1 LSILWVYGLNVLRLF
16 LLISYKLT
24 LLFVLFAMI
33 EARTYKISFYVINL
47 SIKGLFWI
55 NRSLMTFEYLG
66 LGLKLSRMIHAIYNL
81 FLLFDAL
88 LYFNLL
94 FFIYFCQWFDE
105 IGFVIS
111 ISFLDC
117 CRVLDKIQLKT
128 IIWSLIFLF
137 EMRVFGLWA
146 RLGILFHVTGWSLF
160 KI

>member
-1 LSILWVYGLNVLRLF
+1 LFLFFFFFLVLDSFRSHDKHIWARVVRFRSFFFFGLSILWVYGLNVLRLF

-47 SIKGLFWI
+47 FIKGLFWI

-66 LGLKLSRMIHAIYNL
+66 LGLKLSHMIHAIYNL

-94 FFIYFCQWFDE
+94 FFIYFCQWFDA

-111 ISFLDC
+111 I
-117 CRVLDKIQLKT
+117 
-128 IIWSLIFLF
+128 
-137 EMRVFGLWA
+137 
-146 RLGILFHVTGWSLF
+146 
-160 KI
+160 

>member
-1 LSILWVYGLNVLRLF
+1 LFLFFFVFLVLDSFSSHDKHIWARVVRFRSFFFFWVLIIFFGLSILWVYGLNVLRLF

-111 ISFLDC
+111 I
-117 CRVLDKIQLKT
+117 
-128 IIWSLIFLF
+128 
-137 EMRVFGLWA
+137 
-146 RLGILFHVTGWSLF
+146 
-160 KI
+160 

>member
-1 LSILWVYGLNVLRLF
+1 LFLFFFSVFLVLDSFRSHDKHIWARVVRFRLFFFLGFNRFFLLSILWVYSLNVLRLF

-24 LLFVLFAMI
+24 LLFVFFAMI

-47 SIKGLFWI
+47 SIKDLFWI

-94 FFIYFCQWFDE
+94 FFIYFCQWFDA

-111 ISFLDC
+111 I
-117 CRVLDKIQLKT
+117 
-128 IIWSLIFLF
+128 
-137 EMRVFGLWA
+137 
-146 RLGILFHVTGWSLF
+146 
-160 KI
+160 